1 MRKFLHI
8 SFVVLLGVSV
18 LAGCRRADEPMP
30 PVQPEQVMDGQVQ
43 VSLTLAL
50 HGFGSDG
57 VITKADYQDVDSA
70 LEYPYEKTVKDYAVF
85 VFDASDAFKKNNGFY
100 EFNPSEAEQV
110 FAGKADILHVEDLG
124 NNLTRCEFKV
134 DAKYKSLAVLVLAN
148 MGDAVYSAAG
158 IPGKGA
164 SMQAVMDFFNDGA
177 RGINYNTDQSKYTG
191 GTVALPKHGWKVFG
205 SWEGLSSS
213 ASETEKANR
222 ELKYYRG
229 MSTPLTV
236 KGFNTASELAN
247 YAGTTGAVQESDRLA
262 LGNALARLHV
272 RYEPKAGQPAATPAP
287 GVASVEITGVKLH
300 NYKKKVRLLPSG
312 FISSGSYSPFD
323 TVTPL
328 GDLQGTSDADI
339 EFVHPSATDKSWV
352 AYVPE
357 LKVSGADDDPYLIVE
372 AWVTDKT
379 GAIVKYT
386 FERDQI
392 TRTWKWDDNGT
403 EREETRIYKNSP
415 WTEWLQMKTYY
426 SRKMPDGT
434 TDVTIGTY
442 FNLIR
447 NYAYEWIAEGVEGME
462 L

>member
-8 SFVVLLGVSV
+8 RFVVLLGLSV
-18 LAGCRRADEPMP
+18 LAGCRRIGEPVL
-30 PVQPEQVMDGQVQ
+30 PVQPEQVTDGQVQ
-43 VSLTLAL
+43 VSLTLSL
-50 HGFGSDG
+50 HDFGSEG

-70 LEYPYEKTVKDYAVF
+70 LEYPYEKTVKDYGIF
-85 VFDASDAFKKNNGFY
+85 VFDATGAFTVGTGSLY
-100 EFNPSEAEQV
+100 EFNPSAAIQI

-148 MGDAVYSAAG
+148 MGDAVYSALG

-164 SMQAVMDFFNDGA
+164 SMQDVINFFSTQ
-177 RGINYNTDQSKYTG
+177 GISYNTDQGKYKD

-205 SWEGLSSS
+205 SWEGLPSS
-213 ASETEKANR
+213 ASDSEKANR

-229 MSTPLTV
+229 MSTPLTAV
-236 KGFNTASELAN
+236 GFNTATELAN
-247 YAGTTGAVQESDRLA
+247 YAGVTGAVRESDRLA

-272 RYEPKAGQPAATPAP
+272 RYEPKAGQPAATPAA

-300 NYKKKVRLLPSG
+300 NYTDKVRVLPAT
-312 FISSGSYSPFD
+312 FASSSDTSPFD
-323 TVTPL
+323 AVASM
-328 GDLQGTSDADI
+328 GSLQGSTDPDVA
-339 EFVHPSATDKSWV
+339 FVHPSATDESWV

-357 LKVSGADDDPYLIVE
+357 LKVSGANEDPYLIVE
-372 AWVTDKT
+372 VQVIDKD
-379 GAIVKYT
+379 GAVVDFV
-386 FERDQI
+386 FERDKI
-392 TRTWKWDDNGT
+392 VRTKGGDT
-403 EREETRIYKNSP
+403 VTYEKSP

>member
-1 MRKFLHI
+1 MRKLLHI
-8 SFVVLLGVSV
+8 SFVVLLVLSV

-30 PVQPEQVMDGQVQ
+30 PVQPEQVTDGQVQ
-43 VSLTLAL
+43 VSLTLSL

-57 VITKADYQDVDSA
+57 VLTKADYQDISSV
-70 LEYPYEKTVKDYAVF
+70 LEYPYEKAVKDYGIF
-85 VFDASDAFKKNNGFY
+85 VFDATGAFTVGSSSLY
-100 EFNPSEAEQV
+100 EFNPSAAEQI

-148 MGDAVYSAAG
+148 MGDAAYSAAG
-158 IPGKGA
+158 VPGKDA
-164 SMQAVMDFFNDGA
+164 SMQAVMDFFNDDA

-191 GTVALPKHGWKVFG
+191 GTVALSKHGWKVFG
-205 SWEGLSSS
+205 SWEGLPSS
-213 ASETEKANR
+213 ASDTEKANR

-236 KGFNTASELAN
+236 KGFNTATELAN
-247 YAGTTGAVQESDRLA
+247 YAGTTGAVRESDRLA

-272 RYEPKAGQPAATPAP
+272 RYEPKAGQPAATPAA
-287 GVASVEITGVKLH
+287 GVASVEITSVKLH

-312 FISSGSYSPFD
+312 FISSGSHSPFD

-357 LKVSGADDDPYLIVE
+357 LKVSGTDNDPYLIVE
-372 AWVTDKT
+372 MRMTDKDGNVTDF
-379 GAIVKYT
+379 V
-386 FERDQI
+386 FERDKI
-392 TRTWKWDDNGT
+392 VRTKGSDT
-403 EREETRIYKNSP
+403 VTYEKSP

>member
-8 SFVVLLGVSV
+8 SFVVLLGLSV

-30 PVQPEQVMDGQVQ
+30 PVQPEQVTDGQVQ
-43 VSLTLAL
+43 VSLTLSL
-50 HGFGSDG
+50 HGFGSEG
-57 VITKADYQDVDSA
+57 VITKADYQDIDSA
-70 LEYPYEKTVKDYAVF
+70 LEYPYEKAVKDYGIF
-85 VFDASDAFKKNNGFY
+85 VFDATGAFTVGTGSLY
-100 EFNPSEAEQV
+100 EFNPSAAIQI

-164 SMQAVMDFFNDGA
+164 SMQAVMDFFNDDA

-213 ASETEKANR
+213 ASDTEKANR

-236 KGFNTASELAN
+236 KGFNTATELAN
-247 YAGTTGAVQESDRLA
+247 YAGTTGAVREGDRLA

-287 GVASVEITGVKLH
+287 SVASVEITGVKLH

-323 TVTPL
+323 TVNPL

-339 EFVHPSATDKSWV
+339 EFVHPSAMDKSWV

-372 AWVTDKT
+372 MRMTGEDGAVTDF
-379 GAIVKYT
+379 V
-386 FERDQI
+386 FERDKI
-392 TRTWKWDDNGT
+392 VRTKGSDT
-403 EREETRIYKNSP
+403 VTYQNSP

>member
-8 SFVVLLGVSV
+8 SFVSLLGLLT
-18 LAGCRRADEPMP
+18 LAGCRRTDEPML
-30 PVQPEQVMDGQVQ
+30 PVQPEQVTDGQVQ
-43 VSLTLAL
+43 VSLTLSL
-50 HGFGSDG
+50 HGFGSEG
-57 VITKADYQDVDSA
+57 VITKADYKDISSV
-70 LEYPYEKTVKDYAVF
+70 LEYPYEKAVKDYGIF
-85 VFDASDAFKKNNGFY
+85 VFDATGAFTVGAGSLY
-100 EFNPSEAEQV
+100 EFNPSAAEQI

-148 MGDAVYSAAG
+148 MGEAAYSAAG
-158 IPGKGA
+158 VPGKGA
-164 SMQAVMDFFNDGA
+164 SMQQVIDFFSNQ
-177 RGINYNTDQSKYTG
+177 GISYNTDQGQYKD

-205 SWEGLSSS
+205 SWEGLPSS
-213 ASETEKANR
+213 ASATEKANR

-236 KGFNTASELAN
+236 KGFNTASELVN
-247 YAGTTGAVQESDRLA
+247 YAGTTGAVRESDRLA
-262 LGNALARLHV
+262 LGNAMARLHV
-272 RYEPKAGQPAATPAP
+272 RYEPNAGQPAATPAA

-300 NYKKKVRLLPSG
+300 NYKKKVRLLPST
-312 FISSGSYSPFD
+312 FISSGNYSPFD

-339 EFVHPSATDKSWV
+339 EFVHPSATDNSWV

-357 LKVSGADDDPYLIVE
+357 MKVSGADDDPYLIVE
-372 AWVTDKT
+372 VQVIDKDGNVTDF
-379 GAIVKYT
+379 V
-386 FERDQI
+386 FERDKI
-392 TRTWKWDDNGT
+392 VRTKGGDT
-403 EREETRIYKNSP
+403 VTYEKSP

>member
-1 MRKFLHI
+1 MRRYLHI
-8 SFVVLLGVSV
+8 TVFALLGLMV
-18 LAGCRRADEPMP
+18 LAACGREDVPA
-30 PVQPEQVMDGQVQ
+30 QPEQITDGQVQ

-50 HGFGSDG
+50 HGFGSEG
-57 VITKADYQDVDSA
+57 VITKADYQDIDSA
-70 LEYPYEKTVKDYAVF
+70 LEYPYEKAVKDYGIF
-85 VFDASDAFKKNNGFY
+85 VFDATGAFTVGTGSLY
-100 EFNPSEAEQV
+100 EFNPAAAKQI

-148 MGDAVYSAAG
+148 MGDAAYSAAG

-164 SMQAVMDFFNDGA
+164 SMQAVMDFFNDDA
-177 RGINYNTDQSKYTG
+177 RGINYNTDQGKYKD

-213 ASETEKANR
+213 ASDTEKANR

-247 YAGTTGAVQESDRLA
+247 YAGTTGAVREGDRLA
-262 LGNALARLHV
+262 LSNALARLHV
-272 RYEPKAGQPAATPAP
+272 RYDPKAGQPAATPAP
-287 GVASVEITGVKLH
+287 NVASVEITGVKLH

-339 EFVHPSATDKSWV
+339 EFVNPSATDKSWV

-357 LKVSGADDDPYLIVE
+357 LTVSGAANDPYLIVKVR
-372 AWVTDKT
+372 VTDKD
-379 GAIVKYT
+379 GNVVDFV
-386 FERDQI
+386 FERDKI
-392 TRTWKWDDNGT
+392 VRTKGGDT
-403 EREETRIYKNSP
+403 VTYEKSP